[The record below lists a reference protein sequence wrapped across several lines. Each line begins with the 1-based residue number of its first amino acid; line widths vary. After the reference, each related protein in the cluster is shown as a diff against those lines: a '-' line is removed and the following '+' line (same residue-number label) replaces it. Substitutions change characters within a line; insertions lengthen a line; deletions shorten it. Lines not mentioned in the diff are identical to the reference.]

1 MMRNEEL
8 LKVVNNLIIDHSLS
22 FDMVLQS
29 LKKYVIC
36 SEDDEVIIKQIEYN
50 HQDD

>member
-1 MMRNEEL
+1 MIEKDEL
-8 LKVVNNLIIDHSLS
+8 ETIINNLIIDYS
-22 FDMVLQS
+22 FSFNRVLQS